1 MVEAISERG
10 GTMTT
15 LHLAQV
21 NIARM
26 KGALESPVMA
36 GFVAR
41 LDEINALA
49 DRSPGFVWRLQTS
62 EGNATYLRPYDDD
75 RILFNLSVWESL
87 EHLRAYVYGSA
98 HVEVLR
104 KRHEWFEKL
113 ESAYAALWWVPA
125 GHRPSIDEAKKRL
138 ASLDESGPTPFAF
151 TFKAAFPADPAVV
164 QATDWTA
171 FEPCPAH

>member
-1 MVEAISERG
+1 
-10 GTMTT
+10 MTST

-26 KGALESPVMA
+26 KAPLESPLMA

-49 DRSPGFVWRLQTS
+49 DQSPGFVWRLQTK

-87 EHLRAYVYGSA
+87 EHLREYVYRSA

-104 KRHEWFEKL
+104 NRQAWFTKADGP
-113 ESAYAALWWVPA
+113 SAALWWVPG

-138 ASLDESGPTPFAF
+138 ATLAAHGATPFAF
-151 TFKAAFPADPAVV
+151 DFKVTFPPDPLVL
-164 QATDWTA
+164 QATDWSAVAPCTA
-171 FEPCPAH
+171 T